1 MLSDLHM
8 SRLIFFFTL
17 LDCVHFTIRLK
28 SANRKSHWNIL
39 VFYDHWKIMLDL
51 NISHRKMSNCVPI
64 PLCGFTSAIKLRN
77 FDFKG
82 HQNALIFFDK
92 RMMSDL
98 IMSCQAGLIWFN
110 LEICCQ
116 IKIYSFFA
124 LFVFFGITLEIF
136 LIFLSFLG

>member
-1 MLSDLHM
+1 MSD
-8 SRLIFFFTL
+8 
-17 LDCVHFTIRLK
+17 
-28 SANRKSHWNIL
+28 
-39 VFYDHWKIMLDL
+39 
-51 NISHRKMSNCVPI
+51 CVPI

-77 FDFKG
+77 LDFKG
-82 HQNALIFFDK
+82 HQNASIFFDK

-136 LIFLSFLG
+136 LIFFIVFRIN